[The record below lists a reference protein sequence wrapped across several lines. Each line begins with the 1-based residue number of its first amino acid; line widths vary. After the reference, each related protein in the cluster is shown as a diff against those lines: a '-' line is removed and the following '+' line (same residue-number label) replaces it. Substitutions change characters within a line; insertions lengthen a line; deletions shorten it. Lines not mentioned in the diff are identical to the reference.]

1 MISSNLSGYKQITP
15 QTLRV
20 KHSALI
26 TQIDDRG
33 TETKPKFKVFI
44 YHGAA
49 YSGYSQSAAR
59 VMYLSRYF

>member
-1 MISSNLSGYKQITP
+1 MISSNLSGYKKITP

-49 YSGYSQSAAR
+49 YSQSAAR